1 MISPKQYFFNY
12 HSSINVILYL
22 EYIKFSRRGN
32 VLSENN
38 KVLDSSYYQLSRGAY
53 QSDKDLAKGFDVLD
67 RDGNTIQKWGTSET
81 FHDKQTG
88 MDAVV
93 FERDVDGKKQVMVS
107 FRGTEGDKIIEKNSL
122 GLPMKP
128 GEGMKDLKTDTNHF
142 VLREGVHEPAAP
154 PVAGTENE
162 GSKKYWNEENQRWET
177 HNQFEQ
183 AERVMK
189 QVMDTYKD
197 RDDVEIYTTGH
208 SLGGALAEYAAA
220 SNDNVRCMSWNAPS
234 AKHLLPPDLQER
246 ANNGE
251 FNNRIVSV
259 VHGND
264 SIGYGPFGAYESHI
278 GSTYAVTPPISKEEM
293 SKLSLQQK
301 IGMDVTR
308 FLNSISGPGYHYQTD
323 QNFRFG
329 ENGSLSNKYLLNVDT
344 NERVY
349 DSPGALLG
357 GGEIRVV
364 VENLEQA
371 VRDMKRNAQEF
382 QDRVPRLISN
392 MMTLLETAESRRVE
406 AKVNNIRAH
415 VEHLSFWYIR
425 TATEI
430 SDFIEKKADDYKK
443 TDQQY

>member
-1 MISPKQYFFNY
+1 MQQND
-12 HSSINVILYL
+12 
-22 EYIKFSRRGN
+22 
-32 VLSENN
+32 
-38 KVLDSSYYQLSRGAY
+38 KVLDTTYYQLARYAY
-53 QSDKDLAKGFDVLD
+53 QDDEDLKDEVYVKDNGKKD
-67 RDGNTIQKWGTSET
+67 IQTWEVGEK

-93 FERDVDGKKQVMVS
+93 FERVVDGKTQVMVS
-107 FRGTEGDKIIEKNSL
+107 FRGTEGDKIIEKDSL
-122 GLPMKP
+122 KP
-128 GEGMKDLKTDTNHF
+128 GEGMKDALTDGRF
-142 VLREGVHEPAAP
+142 FIKRDGVHDPAPAP
-154 PVAGTENE
+154 KAGERGENPRR
-162 GSKKYWNEENQRWET
+162 YWNEENGQWEY

-183 AERVMK
+183 ADRVMK
-189 QVMDTYKD
+189 QVMDKYQEK
-197 RDDVEIYTTGH
+197 DDVEIFTTGH

-220 SNDNVRCMSWNAPS
+220 SNDSVRCMSWNAPS
-234 AKHLLPPDLQER
+234 AKHLLSPDLQEK

-293 SKLSLQQK
+293 SKLSLQGK
-301 IGMDVTR
+301 LGMDVAR
-308 FLNSISGPGYHYQTD
+308 FLNSVSGPGYHYQTD

-329 ENGSLSNKYLLNVDT
+329 GNGSLSNEYLLNVDT

-357 GGEIRVV
+357 GGEIHVV
-364 VENLEQA
+364 VENLEKA

-443 TDQQY
+443 TDENY

>member
-1 MISPKQYFFNY
+1 MAQDAYMTDEE
-12 HSSINVILYL
+12 L
-22 EYIKFSRRGN
+22 G
-32 VLSENN
+32 SEITVKNRN
-38 KVLDSSYYQLSRGAY
+38 KETLQTWKVG
-53 QSDKDLAKGFDVLD
+53 
-67 RDGNTIQKWGTSET
+67 ET

-88 MDAVV
+88 MDAVA
-93 FERDVDGKKQVMVS
+93 FERDVDGKKQVMVA

-122 GLPMKP
+122 GIPMKP

-189 QVMDTYKD
+189 QVTDTYKD

-208 SLGGALAEYAAA
+208 PLGGALAEYAAA

-234 AKHLLPPDLQER
+234 ATHLLPPDLQER

-349 DSPGALLG
+349 DLLG

>member
-1 MISPKQYFFNY
+1 MAK
-12 HSSINVILYL
+12 
-22 EYIKFSRRGN
+22 
-32 VLSENN
+32 
-38 KVLDSSYYQLSRGAY
+38 DAY
-53 QSDKDLAKGFDVLD
+53 KSDKELRNEITVNNANDDTLQTWKV
-67 RDGNTIQKWGTSET
+67 RET

-88 MDAVV
+88 MDAVA
-93 FERDVDGKKQVMVS
+93 FERDVDGKKQVMVA

-122 GLPMKP
+122 GIPMKP

-189 QVMDTYKD
+189 QVTDTYKD

-301 IGMDVTR
+301 LGMDVTR
-308 FLNSISGPGYHYQTD
+308 FLDSISGPGYHYQTD
-323 QNFRFG
+323 KNFRFG

-364 VENLEQA
+364 VENLEKA

-430 SDFIEKKADDYKK
+430 SDFIEKKAEDYKK

>member
-1 MISPKQYFFNY
+1 MENK
-12 HSSINVILYL
+12 
-22 EYIKFSRRGN
+22 G
-32 VLSENN
+32 SEQL
-38 KVLDSSYYQLSRGAY
+38 LDISYYRMAQDAY
-53 QSDKDLAKGFDVLD
+53 MTDEELGSEITVKNRNKETLQTWKVG
-67 RDGNTIQKWGTSET
+67 ET

-122 GLPMKP
+122 GIPMKP

-154 PVAGTENE
+154 PVAGTENA

-189 QVMDTYKD
+189 QVTDTYKG

-208 SLGGALAEYAAA
+208 SLGGALAEYVAA

-234 AKHLLPPDLQER
+234 AKHLLPPDLQEK

-301 IGMDVTR
+301 LGMDVTR

-323 QNFRFG
+323 QNFQFG

-364 VENLEQA
+364 VENLEKA
-371 VRDMKRNAQEF
+371 VGDMKRNAQEF

-430 SDFIEKKADDYKK
+430 SEFIEKKADDYKK

>member
-1 MISPKQYFFNY
+1 M
-12 HSSINVILYL
+12 
-22 EYIKFSRRGN
+22 
-32 VLSENN
+32 SENDQ
-38 KVLDSSYYQLSRGAY
+38 VLDLSYYQLAKGAY
-53 QSDKDLAKGFDVLD
+53 RNDKQLKKEFDVKD
-67 RDGNTIQKWGTSET
+67 THDNIVQTWKVGET

-93 FERDVDGKKQVMVS
+93 FERDVDGKKQVMVA

-122 GLPMKP
+122 GIPMKP

-189 QVMDTYKD
+189 QVTDTYKD

-301 IGMDVTR
+301 LGMDVTR

-323 QNFRFG
+323 QNFQFG

>member
-1 MISPKQYFFNY
+1 MAQDAYMTDEE
-12 HSSINVILYL
+12 L
-22 EYIKFSRRGN
+22 G
-32 VLSENN
+32 SEITVKNRN
-38 KVLDSSYYQLSRGAY
+38 KETLQTWKVG
-53 QSDKDLAKGFDVLD
+53 
-67 RDGNTIQKWGTSET
+67 ET

-122 GLPMKP
+122 GIPMKP

-189 QVMDTYKD
+189 QVTDTYKD

-208 SLGGALAEYAAA
+208 SLGGALAEYVAA

-234 AKHLLPPDLQER
+234 AKHLLPSDLQEK

-278 GSTYAVTPPISKEEM
+278 GSTYAVAPPISKEEM

-301 IGMDVTR
+301 LGMDVTR

-323 QNFRFG
+323 QNFQFG

-364 VENLEQA
+364 VENLEKA
-371 VRDMKRNAQEF
+371 VGDMKRNAQEF

-430 SDFIEKKADDYKK
+430 SEFIEKKADDYKK

>member
-1 MISPKQYFFNY
+1 MKESA
-12 HSSINVILYL
+12 
-22 EYIKFSRRGN
+22 
-32 VLSENN
+32 
-38 KVLDSSYYQLSRGAY
+38 VLDQTYY
-53 QSDKDLAKGFDVLD
+53 DLAKGAYRNDLGKNYEIKDYTDQKKVLQTWKV
-67 RDGNTIQKWGTSET
+67 GET

-88 MDAVV
+88 MDAVA
-93 FERDVDGKKQVMVS
+93 FERDVDGKKQVMVA

-122 GLPMKP
+122 GIPMKP

-189 QVMDTYKD
+189 QVTNTYKD

-301 IGMDVTR
+301 LGMEVTR

>member
-1 MISPKQYFFNY
+1 MDSKNTQ
-12 HSSINVILYL
+12 
-22 EYIKFSRRGN
+22 E
-32 VLSENN
+32 
-38 KVLDSSYYQLSRGAY
+38 VLDLSFYRMAKDAY
-53 QSDKDLAKGFDVLD
+53 KSDKELRSEITVNNANDDTLQTWKV
-67 RDGNTIQKWGTSET
+67 RET

-122 GLPMKP
+122 GIPMKP

-189 QVMDTYKD
+189 QVTDTYKG

-220 SNDNVRCMSWNAPS
+220 FNDNVRCMSWNAPS
-234 AKHLLPPDLQER
+234 AKHLLPPDLQEK

-301 IGMDVTR
+301 LGMDVTR

-323 QNFRFG
+323 QNFQFG

-430 SDFIEKKADDYKK
+430 SEFIEKKADDYKK

>member
-1 MISPKQYFFNY
+1 MAYYNDKKLKDR
-12 HSSINVILYL
+12 V
-22 EYIKFSRRGN
+22 YIK
-32 VLSENN
+32 
-38 KVLDSSYYQLSRGAY
+38 DSSNNVMQE
-53 QSDKDLAKGFDVLD
+53 
-67 RDGNTIQKWGTSET
+67 WGVNET

-122 GLPMKP
+122 GIPMKP

-189 QVMDTYKD
+189 QVTDTYKD

-301 IGMDVTR
+301 LGMEVTR

-392 MMTLLETAESRRVE
+392 MMPLLETAESRRVE

-430 SDFIEKKADDYKK
+430 SEFIEKKADDYKK

>member
-1 MISPKQYFFNY
+1 MAQDAYMTDEE
-12 HSSINVILYL
+12 L
-22 EYIKFSRRGN
+22 GN
-32 VLSENN
+32 EITVKNRN
-38 KVLDSSYYQLSRGAY
+38 KETLQTWKVG
-53 QSDKDLAKGFDVLD
+53 
-67 RDGNTIQKWGTSET
+67 ET

-122 GLPMKP
+122 GIPMKP

-189 QVMDTYKD
+189 QVTDTYKD

-301 IGMDVTR
+301 LGMDVTR

>member
-1 MISPKQYFFNY
+1 M
-12 HSSINVILYL
+12 
-22 EYIKFSRRGN
+22 
-32 VLSENN
+32 NN
-38 KVLDSSYYQLSRGAY
+38 NNQVLDVTYYELAQRPYDDDETLQGKVVLKD
-53 QSDKDLAKGFDVLD
+53 SDKNL
-67 RDGNTIQKWGTSET
+67 IQEWKVEKT

-93 FERDVDGKKQVMVS
+93 FERDVDGKKQVMVA

-122 GLPMKP
+122 GISMKP
-128 GEGMKDLKTDTNHF
+128 GEGMKDAKADVNHF

-154 PVAGTENE
+154 PVAGTENA

-189 QVMDTYKD
+189 QVTDTYKG

-234 AKHLLPPDLQER
+234 AKHLLPPNLQEK

-301 IGMDVTR
+301 LGMDIVR

-323 QNFRFG
+323 QNFQFG

-364 VENLEQA
+364 VENLEKA

-430 SDFIEKKADDYKK
+430 SDFIEKKAEDYKK

>member
-1 MISPKQYFFNY
+1 MENK
-12 HSSINVILYL
+12 
-22 EYIKFSRRGN
+22 G
-32 VLSENN
+32 SEQL
-38 KVLDSSYYQLSRGAY
+38 LDISYYRMAQDAY
-53 QSDKDLAKGFDVLD
+53 MTDEELGSEITVKNRNKETLQTWKVG
-67 RDGNTIQKWGTSET
+67 ET

-93 FERDVDGKKQVMVS
+93 FERDVDGKKQVMIS

-122 GLPMKP
+122 GIPMKP

-154 PVAGTENE
+154 PVAGTENA

-189 QVMDTYKD
+189 QVTDTYKG

-208 SLGGALAEYAAA
+208 SLGGALAEYVAA

-234 AKHLLPPDLQER
+234 AKHLLPPDLQEK

-301 IGMDVTR
+301 LGMDVTR

-323 QNFRFG
+323 QNFQFG

-364 VENLEQA
+364 VENLEKA
-371 VRDMKRNAQEF
+371 VGDMKRNAQEF

-430 SDFIEKKADDYKK
+430 SEFIEKKADDYKK

>member
-1 MISPKQYFFNY
+1 MS
-12 HSSINVILYL
+12 
-22 EYIKFSRRGN
+22 
-32 VLSENN
+32 N
-38 KVLDSSYYQLSRGAY
+38 KNEVLDSTFYQLADTTY
-53 QSDKDLAKGFDVLD
+53 KSDKDIDEEVVITNKDGRSLQTWEKG
-67 RDGNTIQKWGTSET
+67 ET

-93 FERDVDGKKQVMVS
+93 FERDVDGKKQVMVA

-122 GLPMKP
+122 GIPMKP

-162 GSKKYWNEENQRWET
+162 GSKKYWNEENERWET

-189 QVMDTYKD
+189 QVTDTYKD

-208 SLGGALAEYAAA
+208 SLGGALAEYVAA

-234 AKHLLPPDLQER
+234 AKHLLPPDLQEK

-301 IGMDVTR
+301 LGMDVTR

-323 QNFRFG
+323 QNFQFG

-364 VENLEQA
+364 VENLEKA
-371 VRDMKRNAQEF
+371 VGDMKRNAQEF

-430 SDFIEKKADDYKK
+430 SEFIEKKADDYKK

>member
-1 MISPKQYFFNY
+1 MAQDAYMTDEE
-12 HSSINVILYL
+12 L
-22 EYIKFSRRGN
+22 GN
-32 VLSENN
+32 EITVKNRN
-38 KVLDSSYYQLSRGAY
+38 KETLQTWKVG
-53 QSDKDLAKGFDVLD
+53 
-67 RDGNTIQKWGTSET
+67 ET

-122 GLPMKP
+122 GIPMKP

-189 QVMDTYKD
+189 QVTDTYKD

-301 IGMDVTR
+301 LGMDVTR

-371 VRDMKRNAQEF
+371 VRDMKRNTQEF

>member
-1 MISPKQYFFNY
+1 M
-12 HSSINVILYL
+12 
-22 EYIKFSRRGN
+22 
-32 VLSENN
+32 NN
-38 KVLDSSYYQLSRGAY
+38 NNQVLDVTYYELAQRAY
-53 QSDKDLAKGFDVLD
+53 DDDETLQGKVVLKDSDKNL
-67 RDGNTIQKWGTSET
+67 IQEWKVEKT

-93 FERDVDGKKQVMVS
+93 FERDVDGKKQVMVA

-122 GLPMKP
+122 GISMKP
-128 GEGMKDLKTDTNHF
+128 GEGMKDAKADVNHF

-154 PVAGTENE
+154 PVAGTENA

-189 QVMDTYKD
+189 QVTDTYKG

-234 AKHLLPPDLQER
+234 AKHLLPPNLQEK

-301 IGMDVTR
+301 LGMDIVR

-323 QNFRFG
+323 QNFQFG

-364 VENLEQA
+364 VENLEKA

-430 SDFIEKKADDYKK
+430 SDFIEKKAEDYKK

>member
-1 MISPKQYFFNY
+1 MKESA
-12 HSSINVILYL
+12 
-22 EYIKFSRRGN
+22 
-32 VLSENN
+32 
-38 KVLDSSYYQLSRGAY
+38 VLDQTYY
-53 QSDKDLAKGFDVLD
+53 DLAKGAYRNDLGKNYEIKDYTDQKKVLQTWKV
-67 RDGNTIQKWGTSET
+67 GET

-93 FERDVDGKKQVMVS
+93 FERDVDGKKQVMVA

-122 GLPMKP
+122 GIPMKP

-189 QVMDTYKD
+189 QVTDTYKD

-301 IGMDVTR
+301 LGMDVTR

-430 SDFIEKKADDYKK
+430 SDFIEKKAEDYKK

>member
-1 MISPKQYFFNY
+1 
-12 HSSINVILYL
+12 
-22 EYIKFSRRGN
+22 
-32 VLSENN
+32 LSE
-38 KVLDSSYYQLSRGAY
+38 KKEVLDGTYYQLAHAAY
-53 QSDKDLAKGFDVLD
+53 KSDKELD
-67 RDGNTIQKWGTSET
+67 KRVYVTNKQGESLQTWEVDKTV
-81 FHDKQTG
+81 HDKQTG

-122 GLPMKP
+122 GIPMKP

-189 QVMDTYKD
+189 QVTDTYKD

-301 IGMDVTR
+301 LGMEVTR

>member
-1 MISPKQYFFNY
+1 M
-12 HSSINVILYL
+12 
-22 EYIKFSRRGN
+22 
-32 VLSENN
+32 SE
-38 KVLDSSYYQLSRGAY
+38 KKEVLDGTYYQLAHAAY
-53 QSDKDLAKGFDVLD
+53 KSDKELD
-67 RDGNTIQKWGTSET
+67 KRVYVTNKQGESLQTWEVDKTV
-81 FHDKQTG
+81 HDKQTG

-122 GLPMKP
+122 GIPMKP

-189 QVMDTYKD
+189 QVTDTYKD

-208 SLGGALAEYAAA
+208 SLGGALAEYAAV

-301 IGMDVTR
+301 LGMEVTR

>member
-1 MISPKQYFFNY
+1 MT
-12 HSSINVILYL
+12 
-22 EYIKFSRRGN
+22 GN
-32 VLSENN
+32 NQ
-38 KVLDSSYYQLSRGAY
+38 VLDSTYYQLSNMAY
-53 QSDKDLAKGFDVLD
+53 YNDKKLKD
-67 RDGNTIQKWGTSET
+67 RVYIKDSSNNVMQEWGVNET

-122 GLPMKP
+122 GIPMKP

-154 PVAGTENE
+154 PVAGTENA

-189 QVMDTYKD
+189 QVTDTYKG

-301 IGMDVTR
+301 LGMEVTR

-430 SDFIEKKADDYKK
+430 SEFIEKKADDYKK

>member
-1 MISPKQYFFNY
+1 M
-12 HSSINVILYL
+12 
-22 EYIKFSRRGN
+22 
-32 VLSENN
+32 NN
-38 KVLDSSYYQLSRGAY
+38 NNQVLDVTYYELAQRAY
-53 QSDKDLAKGFDVLD
+53 DDDETLQGKVVLKDSDKNL
-67 RDGNTIQKWGTSET
+67 IQEWKVEKT

-88 MDAVV
+88 MDAVA
-93 FERDVDGKKQVMVS
+93 FERDVDGKKQVMVA

-122 GLPMKP
+122 GIPMKS

-189 QVMDTYKD
+189 QVTDTYKD

-234 AKHLLPPDLQER
+234 AKHLLPPDLQEK

-301 IGMDVTR
+301 LGMDVTR

-329 ENGSLSNKYLLNVDT
+329 ENGSISNNYLLNVDT

-349 DSPGALLG
+349 DSPGSLLG

-364 VENLEQA
+364 VENLEKA

-406 AKVNNIRAH
+406 AKVNNIRGH

>member
-1 MISPKQYFFNY
+1 MDSKNTQ
-12 HSSINVILYL
+12 
-22 EYIKFSRRGN
+22 E
-32 VLSENN
+32 
-38 KVLDSSYYQLSRGAY
+38 VLDLSFYRMAKDAY
-53 QSDKDLAKGFDVLD
+53 KSDKELRNEITVNNANDDTLQTWKV
-67 RDGNTIQKWGTSET
+67 RET

-93 FERDVDGKKQVMVS
+93 FERDVDGKKQVMVA

-122 GLPMKP
+122 GIPMKP

-189 QVMDTYKD
+189 QVTDTYKD

-301 IGMDVTR
+301 LGMDVTR

-349 DSPGALLG
+349 DSAGALLG

>member
-1 MISPKQYFFNY
+1 MDSKNTQ
-12 HSSINVILYL
+12 
-22 EYIKFSRRGN
+22 E
-32 VLSENN
+32 
-38 KVLDSSYYQLSRGAY
+38 VLDLSFYRMAKDAY
-53 QSDKDLAKGFDVLD
+53 KSDKELRNEITVNNANDDTLQTWKV
-67 RDGNTIQKWGTSET
+67 RET

-88 MDAVV
+88 MDAVA
-93 FERDVDGKKQVMVS
+93 FERDVDGKKQVMVA

-122 GLPMKP
+122 GIPMKP

-189 QVMDTYKD
+189 QVTDTYKD

-234 AKHLLPPDLQER
+234 AKHLLPPDLQEK

>member
-1 MISPKQYFFNY
+1 MS
-12 HSSINVILYL
+12 
-22 EYIKFSRRGN
+22 
-32 VLSENN
+32 N
-38 KVLDSSYYQLSRGAY
+38 KNEVLDSTFYQLADTAY
-53 QSDKDLAKGFDVLD
+53 KSDKDIDEEVVITNKDGRSLQTWEKG
-67 RDGNTIQKWGTSET
+67 ET

-93 FERDVDGKKQVMVS
+93 FERDVDGKKQVMVA

-122 GLPMKP
+122 GIPMKL

-154 PVAGTENE
+154 PVAGTGNE
-162 GSKKYWNEENQRWET
+162 GSKKYWNEENERWET

-189 QVMDTYKD
+189 QVTDTYKD

-208 SLGGALAEYAAA
+208 SLGGALAEYVAA

-234 AKHLLPPDLQER
+234 AKHLLPPDLQEK

-301 IGMDVTR
+301 LGMDVTR

-323 QNFRFG
+323 QNFQFG

-430 SDFIEKKADDYKK
+430 SEFIEKKADDYKK

>member
-1 MISPKQYFFNY
+1 M
-12 HSSINVILYL
+12 
-22 EYIKFSRRGN
+22 
-32 VLSENN
+32 NN
-38 KVLDSSYYQLSRGAY
+38 NNQVLDVTYYELAQRAY
-53 QSDKDLAKGFDVLD
+53 DDDETLQGKVVLKDSDKNL
-67 RDGNTIQKWGTSET
+67 IQEWKVEKT

-122 GLPMKP
+122 GIPMKP

-189 QVMDTYKD
+189 QVTDTYKD

-208 SLGGALAEYAAA
+208 SLGGALAEYVAA

-234 AKHLLPPDLQER
+234 AKHLLPPDLQEK

-301 IGMDVTR
+301 LGMDVTR

-323 QNFRFG
+323 QNFQFG

-364 VENLEQA
+364 VENLEKA
-371 VRDMKRNAQEF
+371 VGDMKRNAQEF

-430 SDFIEKKADDYKK
+430 SEFIEKKADDYKK

>member
-1 MISPKQYFFNY
+1 MAQDAYMTDEE
-12 HSSINVILYL
+12 L
-22 EYIKFSRRGN
+22 G
-32 VLSENN
+32 SEITVKNRN
-38 KVLDSSYYQLSRGAY
+38 KETLQTWKVG
-53 QSDKDLAKGFDVLD
+53 
-67 RDGNTIQKWGTSET
+67 ET

-93 FERDVDGKKQVMVS
+93 FERDVDGKKQVMIS

-122 GLPMKP
+122 GIPMKP

-154 PVAGTENE
+154 PVAGTENA

-189 QVMDTYKD
+189 QVTDTYKG

-208 SLGGALAEYAAA
+208 SLGGALAEYVAA

-234 AKHLLPPDLQER
+234 AKHLLPPDLQEK

-301 IGMDVTR
+301 LGMDVTR

-323 QNFRFG
+323 QNFQFG

-364 VENLEQA
+364 VENLEKA
-371 VRDMKRNAQEF
+371 VGDMKRNAQEF

-430 SDFIEKKADDYKK
+430 SEFIEKKADDYKK

>member
-1 MISPKQYFFNY
+1 MNN
-12 HSSINVILYL
+12 INQ
-22 EYIKFSRRGN
+22 
-32 VLSENN
+32 
-38 KVLDSSYYQLSRGAY
+38 VLDVTYYELAQRAY
-53 QSDKDLAKGFDVLD
+53 DDDETLQGKVVLKDSDKNL
-67 RDGNTIQKWGTSET
+67 IQEWKVEKT

-88 MDAVV
+88 MDAVA
-93 FERDVDGKKQVMVS
+93 FERDVDGKKQVMVA

-122 GLPMKP
+122 GIPMKP

-189 QVMDTYKD
+189 QVTDTYKD

-301 IGMDVTR
+301 LGMDVTR

>member
-1 MISPKQYFFNY
+1 MAQDAYMTDEE
-12 HSSINVILYL
+12 L
-22 EYIKFSRRGN
+22 G
-32 VLSENN
+32 SEITVKNRN
-38 KVLDSSYYQLSRGAY
+38 KETLQTWKVG
-53 QSDKDLAKGFDVLD
+53 
-67 RDGNTIQKWGTSET
+67 ET

-122 GLPMKP
+122 GIPMKP

-162 GSKKYWNEENQRWET
+162 GSKKYWNEENERWET

-189 QVMDTYKD
+189 QVTDTYKD

-208 SLGGALAEYAAA
+208 SLGGALAEYVAA

-234 AKHLLPPDLQER
+234 AKHLLPPDLQEK

-301 IGMDVTR
+301 LGMDVTR

-323 QNFRFG
+323 QNFQFG

-364 VENLEQA
+364 VENLEKA
-371 VRDMKRNAQEF
+371 VGDMKRNAQEF

-430 SDFIEKKADDYKK
+430 SEFIEKKADDYKK

>member
-1 MISPKQYFFNY
+1 MAK
-12 HSSINVILYL
+12 
-22 EYIKFSRRGN
+22 
-32 VLSENN
+32 
-38 KVLDSSYYQLSRGAY
+38 DAY
-53 QSDKDLAKGFDVLD
+53 KSDKELRNEITVNNANDDTLQTWKV
-67 RDGNTIQKWGTSET
+67 RET

-88 MDAVV
+88 MDSVV
-93 FERDVDGKKQVMVS
+93 FERDVDGKKQVMVA

-122 GLPMKP
+122 GIPIKQ
-128 GEGMKDLKTDTNHF
+128 GEGMKDAKADVNHF

-154 PVAGTENE
+154 PVAGTENAD
-162 GSKKYWNEENQRWET
+162 SKKYWNEEHQRWET

-189 QVMDTYKD
+189 QVTDTYKD

-208 SLGGALAEYAAA
+208 SLGGALAEYVAAF
-220 SNDNVRCMSWNAPS
+220 NDSVRCLSWNAPS
-234 AKHLLPPDLQER
+234 AKHLLPPDLQEK

-278 GSTYAVTPPISKEEM
+278 GSTYAVTPPISKEAM
-293 SKLSLQQK
+293 SKLPLQQK
-301 IGMDVTR
+301 LGMDAVR
-308 FLNSISGPGYHYQTD
+308 FLNSISGPGYHYQKD

-329 ENGSLSNKYLLNVDT
+329 ENGSLSNDYLLNIDT

-364 VENLEQA
+364 VENLEKA

-406 AKVNNIRAH
+406 AKVNNIRGH

>member
-1 MISPKQYFFNY
+1 MNSKNTQ
-12 HSSINVILYL
+12 
-22 EYIKFSRRGN
+22 E
-32 VLSENN
+32 
-38 KVLDSSYYQLSRGAY
+38 VLDLSFYRMAKDAY
-53 QSDKDLAKGFDVLD
+53 KSDKELRNEITVNNANDDTLQTWKV
-67 RDGNTIQKWGTSET
+67 RET

-88 MDAVV
+88 MDAVA
-93 FERDVDGKKQVMVS
+93 FERDVDGKKQVMVA

-122 GLPMKP
+122 GIPMKP

-189 QVMDTYKD
+189 QVTDTYKD

-301 IGMDVTR
+301 LGMDVTR
-308 FLNSISGPGYHYQTD
+308 FLDSISGPGYHYQTD
-323 QNFRFG
+323 KNFRFG

-364 VENLEQA
+364 VENLEKA

-430 SDFIEKKADDYKK
+430 SDFIEKKAEDYKK

>member
-1 MISPKQYFFNY
+1 
-12 HSSINVILYL
+12 L
-22 EYIKFSRRGN
+22 ENKG
-32 VLSENN
+32 SEQL
-38 KVLDSSYYQLSRGAY
+38 LDISYYRMAQDAY
-53 QSDKDLAKGFDVLD
+53 MTDEELGSEITVKNRNKETLQTWKVG
-67 RDGNTIQKWGTSET
+67 ET

-93 FERDVDGKKQVMVS
+93 FERDVDGKKQVMIS

-122 GLPMKP
+122 GIPMKP

-154 PVAGTENE
+154 PVAGTENA
-162 GSKKYWNEENQRWET
+162 GSKKYWNEENERWET

-189 QVMDTYKD
+189 QVTDTYKG

-234 AKHLLPPDLQER
+234 AKHLLPPDLQEK

-301 IGMDVTR
+301 LGMDVTR

-430 SDFIEKKADDYKK
+430 SEFIEKKADDYKK

>member
-1 MISPKQYFFNY
+1 MT
-12 HSSINVILYL
+12 
-22 EYIKFSRRGN
+22 GN
-32 VLSENN
+32 NQ
-38 KVLDSSYYQLSRGAY
+38 VLDSTYYQLSNMAY
-53 QSDKDLAKGFDVLD
+53 YNDKKLKD
-67 RDGNTIQKWGTSET
+67 RVYIKDSSNNVMQEWGVNET

-122 GLPMKP
+122 GIPMKP

-189 QVMDTYKD
+189 QVTDTYKD

-301 IGMDVTR
+301 LGMEVTR

-392 MMTLLETAESRRVE
+392 MMPLLETAESRRVE

-430 SDFIEKKADDYKK
+430 SEFIEKKADDYKK

>member
-1 MISPKQYFFNY
+1 MAQDAYMTDEE
-12 HSSINVILYL
+12 L
-22 EYIKFSRRGN
+22 G
-32 VLSENN
+32 SEITVKNRN
-38 KVLDSSYYQLSRGAY
+38 KETLQTWKVG
-53 QSDKDLAKGFDVLD
+53 
-67 RDGNTIQKWGTSET
+67 ET

-122 GLPMKP
+122 GIPMKP

-154 PVAGTENE
+154 PVAGTENA

-189 QVMDTYKD
+189 QVTDTYKG

-208 SLGGALAEYAAA
+208 SLGGALAEYVAA

-234 AKHLLPPDLQER
+234 AKHLLPPDLQEK

-301 IGMDVTR
+301 LGMDVTR

-323 QNFRFG
+323 QNFQFG

-364 VENLEQA
+364 VENLEKA
-371 VRDMKRNAQEF
+371 VGDMKRNAQEF

-430 SDFIEKKADDYKK
+430 SEFIEKKADDYKK

>member
-1 MISPKQYFFNY
+1 M
-12 HSSINVILYL
+12 
-22 EYIKFSRRGN
+22 
-32 VLSENN
+32 SENDQ
-38 KVLDSSYYQLSRGAY
+38 VLDLSYYQLAKGAY
-53 QSDKDLAKGFDVLD
+53 RNDKQLKKEFDVKD
-67 RDGNTIQKWGTSET
+67 THNNIVQTWKVGET

-88 MDAVV
+88 MDAVA
-93 FERDVDGKKQVMVS
+93 FERDVDGKKQVMVA

-122 GLPMKP
+122 GIPMKP

-189 QVMDTYKD
+189 QVTDTYKD

-301 IGMDVTR
+301 LGMDVTR

>member
-1 MISPKQYFFNY
+1 MDSKNTQ
-12 HSSINVILYL
+12 
-22 EYIKFSRRGN
+22 E
-32 VLSENN
+32 
-38 KVLDSSYYQLSRGAY
+38 VLDLSFYRMAKDAY
-53 QSDKDLAKGFDVLD
+53 KSDKELRNEITVNNANDDTLQTWKV
-67 RDGNTIQKWGTSET
+67 RET

-93 FERDVDGKKQVMVS
+93 FERDADGKKQVMVA

-122 GLPMKP
+122 GIPMKP

-189 QVMDTYKD
+189 QVTDTYKD

-234 AKHLLPPDLQER
+234 AKHLLPPDLQEK